1 MHEMSL
7 VTTLVS
13 AFGLALIFGY
23 MVERYAKMPALLGYV
38 LAGMSVSV
46 IPGLPKVDSAVT
58 SQLAEVGV
66 MLLMFGVGLHFSPRD
81 LLKVKSVAIPGALG
95 QMALSSFL
103 GACFASVVWDW
114 SLTSSIVFGLTL
126 SCASTVVLTKALE
139 MQNLGQ
145 TPNGQVAM
153 GWLIVQDLVTVV
165 ILVLIPM
172 LSPEVAR
179 QSTGAGILQTLA
191 MTLSGVLLFA
201 FLMLGGGRWLF
212 PLVLR
217 KVAQTGSRELFT
229 LAVLALALGI
239 AYMAGALFNVSYALG
254 AFFAGMVIRES
265 RYARRAAQ
273 NSLPLQ
279 DAFAVLFFVSVGLLL
294 DWHVFIEDPYEILSV
309 VAIVML
315 GTTSVSFGLVLL
327 CRWPLQTAL
336 IVASSLAQLGE
347 FSFIVAS
354 QGIALGLADPH
365 MMRLLVAGSIITI
378 ALNPVL
384 FRLIPTV
391 THKLVTKFNWARRA
405 AMREMP
411 FSTLPPET
419 PRTRLG
425 GQVVV
430 IGDHPT
436 VEALLRA
443 LTVYQYPIIWLSRQR
458 DVEDRSYWSD
468 KISFLMGEPTDP
480 MTLVQAHIM
489 SASIAVL
496 IGDNVAQNQKVIS
509 LIKELNPGLSIL
521 VHASTMEDAELLRQN
536 GVTVINDVL
545 AVSYALAGSIH
556 NVMQRKRKA
565 KRASTQGLPEDR
577 DDRPSVR
584 STFEAIYP
592 KMKERA
598 RAHEKRLMRESR

>member
-23 MVERYAKMPALLGYV
+23 IVERYAKMPALLGYV
-38 LAGMSVSV
+38 LAGMSVSI
-46 IPGLPKVDSAVT
+46 IPGLPKVDSEVT

-81 LLKVKSVAIPGALG
+81 LLKVKGVAIPGALG

-103 GACFASVVWDW
+103 GACFASFVWEW
-114 SLTSSIVFGLTL
+114 SFTSSIVFGLTL

-139 MQNLGQ
+139 MQNLSN

-172 LSPEVAR
+172 LSPDVAG
-179 QSTGAGILQTLA
+179 GASGANILQTLA

-201 FLMLGGGRWLF
+201 FLMLGGGRWLL

-229 LAVLALALGI
+229 LAVLSLALGI

-265 RYARRAAQ
+265 RYARRAAE

-294 DWHVFIEDPYEILSV
+294 DWRVFIEDPHEILSV
-309 VAIVML
+309 VAVVML

-336 IVASSLAQLGE
+336 VIASSLAQLGE
-347 FSFIVAS
+347 FSFIVAN
-354 QGIALGLADPH
+354 QGIDLGLVDPH

-384 FRLIPTV
+384 FRLIPTI
-391 THKLVTKFNWARRA
+391 THKLVTKFAWARRA

-411 FSTLPPET
+411 FSTLPAAT

-430 IGDHPT
+430 IGDHT
-436 VEALLRA
+436 TAEGLLTA
-443 LTVYQYPIIWLSRQR
+443 LTAYNYPIIWLSRHR
-458 DVEDRSYWSD
+458 DVQDRRYWNDKLSY
-468 KISFLMGEPTDP
+468 LMGEPTDP

-489 SASIAVL
+489 SASVVVL
-496 IGDNVAQNQKVIS
+496 LGEHVAQNQKIIS
-509 LIKELNPGLSIL
+509 LIKELNPGLSIV
-521 VHASTMEDAELLRQN
+521 VHASSVEDAELLRQP
-536 GVTVINDVL
+536 GVVVVNDVL
-545 AVSYALAGSIH
+545 AISYALAGNIH
-556 NVMQRKRKA
+556 EIIQRKQRA
-565 KRASTQGLPEDR
+565 KRANTEGLPEDR
-577 DDRPSVR
+577 EETPSVR
-584 STFEAIYP
+584 MTFEKMYP
-592 KMKERA
+592 QMKERT
-598 RAHEKRLMRESR
+598 RVYERRKNDEP